1 MRKLC
6 NWQEKTLES
15 CVKKCNSTLYLHCTC
30 IWCTKVQLMRWSL
43 AWTVMGPANTP
54 SNTQVWTTQLEIRFT
69 IISVFHV
76 DLAIKITGIC
86 RAACSFRNEWMEIS
100 QGLNIY
106 LCIMFNYKNAIDWF
120 FVQLKAKLCHHDV
133 YHSRGESLKHEFKFW
148 LRGFRWNS

>member
-1 MRKLC
+1 MWWENSVTDRK
-6 NWQEKTLES
+6 KHS
-15 CVKKCNSTLYLHCTC
+15 RVVSTNATVHYTYMYMMY
-30 IWCTKVQLMRWSL
+30 KGALMRRSL
-43 AWTVMGPANTP
+43 AWTVMEPANTP

-69 IISVFHV
+69 LISVFHV

-106 LCIMFNYKNAIDWF
+106 LCIMCNYKNAIDSF

-133 YHSRGESLKHEFKFW
+133 YHCRGESLKHEFKFW